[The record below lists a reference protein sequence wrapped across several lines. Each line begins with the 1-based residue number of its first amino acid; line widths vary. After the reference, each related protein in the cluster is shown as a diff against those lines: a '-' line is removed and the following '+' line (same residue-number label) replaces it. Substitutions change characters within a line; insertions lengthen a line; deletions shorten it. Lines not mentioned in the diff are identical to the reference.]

1 MLCFCFCIILDKSGE
16 ENIKSVLPLGAER
29 KVLKRNSLY
38 QSQPFPVGHTQQHNQ
53 AEADD
58 GQRDAATDEVTYLKG
73 IGAVGNHILRR
84 VDR

>member
-1 MLCFCFCIILDKSGE
+1 MLH
-16 ENIKSVLPLGAER
+16 IKSVLPLGAER
-29 KVLKRNSLY
+29 KVLNRNSLY

-58 GQRDAATDEVTYLKG
+58 GQRDAATDEVTYFEG

-84 VDR
+84 IDG

>member
-1 MLCFCFCIILDKSGE
+1 MLLLLYNLDKRGE

-29 KVLKRNSLY
+29 KVLEQNSLY
-38 QSQPFPVGHTQQHNQ
+38 QSQPFPVGHTQKHYQ

-58 GQRDAATDEVTYLKG
+58 GQRDAATDEIAYFEG

>member
-1 MLCFCFCIILDKSGE
+1 MLLLLYNLGKAEE

-29 KVLKRNSLY
+29 KVLEQNSLY

-58 GQRDAATDEVTYLKG
+58 GQRDAATDEVTYFEG
-73 IGAVGNHILRR
+73 IGAVGNHVLRR

>member
-1 MLCFCFCIILDKSGE
+1 MLLLLYNLGKAEE
-16 ENIKSVLPLGAER
+16 ENIKSVLPQAAER

>member
-1 MLCFCFCIILDKSGE
+1 MFLLLYNLGKAEE

-38 QSQPFPVGHTQQHNQ
+38 QSQPFPVGHSKQHNQ
-53 AEADD
+53 AETDD
-58 GQRDAATDEVTYLKG
+58 GQRDAATDEVTYFEG
-73 IGAVGNHILRR
+73 IGAVGNHVLRR

>member
-1 MLCFCFCIILDKSGE
+1 MLTEAG
-16 ENIKSVLPLGAER
+16 
-29 KVLKRNSLY
+29 LY
-38 QSQPFPVGHTQQHNQ
+38 QSQPFPVGHTQKHNQ

-73 IGAVGNHILRR
+73 IGAVGNHVLRR